1 MKDWRV
7 YMKQVY
13 PTFIVNI
20 EGDPVHPFLVCV
32 PDLEILTEG
41 DSFVDA
47 IEMARDAIGVTL
59 ITLEDHN
66 TEIPIPSTQDAA
78 TEKVGKYSEEVD
90 FSKGILTY
98 VDIDLAEYRRKIDS
112 KIPSGEEKLKERLE
126 AFYGRPIDEINVESD
141 GTNSYGAKMKA
152 YERLKELRVKGT
164 VTDDKAERLSYLG
177 EKYGRELTL
186 DDIFKDYSEE
196 NPAADEY
203 DWGKMVG
210 AEVVENQA
218 NFDGDREIYNLI
230 IKLESEGMSAEK
242 IIETIKFM
250 EEH

>member
-20 EGDPVHPFLVCV
+20 EDEPVHPFLVCV

-41 DSFVDA
+41 DSFIDA
-47 IEMARDAIGVTL
+47 IEMARDAIGVTM
-59 ITLEDHN
+59 ITLEDKN
-66 TEIPIPSTQDAA
+66 KMIPAPSTPDMAI
-78 TEKVGKYSEEVD
+78 EKVGKYSEEVD

-98 VDIDLAEYRRKIDS
+98 VDIDLTEYRRKIDNA
-112 KIPSGEEKLKERLE
+112 IPTGEEKLQERLE
-126 AFYGRPIDEINVESD
+126 SFYKKPIDEIHMESD
-141 GTNSYGAKMKA
+141 GSNSYDAKKKA

-164 VTDDKAERLSYLG
+164 VTDDGAERLSYLG

-186 DDIFKDYSEE
+186 EDIFKDNDGE
-196 NPAADEY
+196 NPTADEY
-203 DWGKMVG
+203 DWGEMVG
-210 AEVVENQA
+210 AKVVENQE
-218 NFDGDREIYNLI
+218 NIDGDREMYNLI
-230 IKLESEGMSAEK
+230 IKLEREGMSAEK

-250 EEH
+250 EEY